1 MNISSPNDFRWT
13 NFPPNAPIAPVTV
26 LNRSSGPISGIL
38 KIYPGLVFLG
48 WSWVVGCGETEQFL
62 PRVQGDSRIFT
73 CCAKLNMEHVLGSES
88 SAESD
93 YRIEKVLFASVLE
106 LGPILGTIE
115 LSGPLPVD
123 QLSLFRE

>member
-1 MNISSPNDFRWT
+1 
-13 NFPPNAPIAPVTV
+13 
-26 LNRSSGPISGIL
+26 
-38 KIYPGLVFLG
+38 
-48 WSWVVGCGETEQFL
+48 
-62 PRVQGDSRIFT
+62 
-73 CCAKLNMEHVLGSES
+73 MEHILGSES